1 MALHVIRHTTPKVTP
16 GMCYGSLD
24 LDVTDQFSDEADAVR
39 SQLRVNFSQVYSSP
53 LKRCVD
59 LADYIGFPYVVDAR
73 LREMDF
79 GYWEGKLWT
88 EIDPIEMQAWKDDIV
103 EYRIPGG
110 ENFRDVVDRVSAFLE
125 ILPAGETLLVTH
137 AGVIKALRILR
148 EGLLISEGAFL
159 PSEYGDYVCLP

>member
-24 LDVTDQFSDEADAVR
+24 LDVTDKFSDEADAVR

-88 EIDPIEMQAWKDDIV
+88 EIDPIEMQAWKDDIA

-110 ENFRDVVDRVSAFLE
+110 EKFRDVVDRVSTFLE
-125 ILPAGETLLVTH
+125 ALPAGETLLVTH

-159 PSEYGDYVCLP
+159 SSQYGDYVCLP